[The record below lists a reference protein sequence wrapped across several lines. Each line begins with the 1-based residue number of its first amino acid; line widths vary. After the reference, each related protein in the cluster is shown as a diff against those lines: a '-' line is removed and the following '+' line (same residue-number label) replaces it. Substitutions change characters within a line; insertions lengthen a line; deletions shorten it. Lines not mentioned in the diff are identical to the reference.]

1 MVKSAF
7 FVKPRGWITSVTVIT
22 VAILTGS
29 SATYF
34 LLRFRGNSPAPAAI
48 YSPSK
53 ISPTAI
59 SARGYLEPKGEV
71 IKISAS
77 AFMEGTRVAK
87 LLVKQGDNLKNGQII
102 AILDNHERLQAALTQ
117 AEAQRKISEA
127 RLAQVKAG
135 AKQGDVAAQD
145 ARFQKTRAELRGQ
158 IATQQA
164 TIASLEAELQG
175 ETSARKATIERIRAE
190 LINAQTDCR
199 RYQTLY
205 LDGAVPEQERD
216 RFCLQAETIAKS
228 LQEAEAN
235 LNRIERT
242 MKQRIQEAKANLDR
256 TRTTLAQEIKANQAA
271 LEAVAEVRPVDV
283 QVAEAQL
290 ISDQALVKRARAELN
305 LAYVKAPKS
314 GQILKIRTWPGEV
327 VGNEGIVDLGE
338 TGEMYVRAEV
348 YETDIQRVRVG
359 QTATI
364 RSDGLAGELTG
375 VVSEIG
381 LQVGRQNV
389 LGTDPVADAD
399 ARVVEVKIRLTPES
413 SAQVSGLSN
422 LEVTVVI
429 EDSNAQNQGETK

>member
-164 TIASLEAELQG
+164 TIASLEAELP
-175 ETSARKATIERIRAE
+175 K
-190 LINAQTDCR
+190 
-199 RYQTLY
+199 
-205 LDGAVPEQERD
+205 
-216 RFCLQAETIAKS
+216 FW
-228 LQEAEAN
+228 
-235 LNRIERT
+235 
-242 MKQRIQEAKANLDR
+242 
-256 TRTTLAQEIKANQAA
+256 
-271 LEAVAEVRPVDV
+271 
-283 QVAEAQL
+283 
-290 ISDQALVKRARAELN
+290 
-305 LAYVKAPKS
+305 VKAPS
-314 GQILKIRTWPGEV
+314 F
-327 VGNEGIVDLGE
+327 
-338 TGEMYVRAEV
+338 
-348 YETDIQRVRVG
+348 
-359 QTATI
+359 
-364 RSDGLAGELTG
+364 
-375 VVSEIG
+375 
-381 LQVGRQNV
+381 
-389 LGTDPVADAD
+389 
-399 ARVVEVKIRLTPES
+399 
-413 SAQVSGLSN
+413 
-422 LEVTVVI
+422 
-429 EDSNAQNQGETK
+429 